1 MRNPESSGKL
11 PALPFAFLLPP
22 DLFGGGCFN
31 DFDLWLPAETAVE
44 DDQEDYNYCY
54 LKNMIYEHAIT
65 PCSDI
70 IQESCRKVKVNG
82 MKILKK
88 ILCFLLCVVILS
100 GTVGTK
106 YLDSNHMETVEAA
119 GAVVVVGGI
128 TLATM
133 FEICLFVGATAL
145 AVYGIGEAYQNREEI
160 ARFGKEFIDSC
171 SDKAE
176 GWVMQ
181 FVDAAGQD
189 YVLGKEALDEIQK
202 TAWDTILAAAILANQ
217 GGSSGEDPNKK
228 DDKDKF
234 HIPGD
239 PLTHV
244 AQFTALGAT
253 WFTANAK
260 QIYQDWCDILN
271 GWVGKDTP
279 IPQNNVLFN
288 NFPGTFSEFVQNTDG
303 TYTISCYAQALP
315 DQFNTYN
322 TWQLNCAVN
331 NRVCLVRSNVDGY
344 CYDSYSLDTLG
355 KTVILNYTKGY
366 ISPSGSRYWNTPSLS
381 GNLPISISINIP
393 IFSSY
398 DAYEEAFVSG
408 DYSGAV
414 NYSKEYRIADWLQQD
429 WAGQLIDPLVN
440 IGLTLSQLIDVMRAL
455 GLNTLQGLNAQQL
468 LDLLKNVLPKLD
480 PALLPDAVPTPIV
493 VDPAVDPIYYPDP
506 DAHPDKPPRPVI
518 DPDPGKKPNP
528 KPDPDPGTDPDPNP
542 DPDPDPVPL
551 PDMDAADYKVELTGI
566 FPFCIPFDFV
576 ALLKTLDAEPRAP
589 CFTFPVVIPALDY
602 REDVKLDLAIFDDV
616 AKVIRLC
623 EKVSFILF
631 LMFVTSK
638 VIRW

>member
-31 DFDLWLPAETAVE
+31 DFDLWLPAEPAVKY
-44 DDQEDYNYCY
+44 DQKDYNYCY

-70 IQESCRKVKVNG
+70 IQETCRKVKVNG

-106 YLDSNHMETVEAA
+106 YLDSNHMEKVEAA

-128 TLATM
+128 TLATL
-133 FEICLFVGATAL
+133 FEICLFVGTTAL

-181 FVDAAGQD
+181 FVDASGQD
-189 YVLGKEALDEIQK
+189 YVFGSEALELVRSTEWSVI
-202 TAWDTILAAAILANQ
+202 Q
-217 GGSSGEDPNKK
+217 GGMPPEGDPNKK
-228 DDKDKF
+228 DDKDKDKF

-239 PLTHV
+239 SLTHV

-253 WFTANAK
+253 WFTTNAK
-260 QIYQDWCDILN
+260 QIYQDWCDILD
-271 GWVGKDTP
+271 GWVGKNTP
-279 IPQNNVLFN
+279 IPQNNVLAN
-288 NFPGTFSEFVQNTDG
+288 NFPRSFTGFDDIRNADGTFNVSGFARTSLSPAND
-303 TYTISCYAQALP
+303 
-315 DQFNTYN
+315 YN
-322 TWQLNCAVN
+322 TWSAENIS
-331 NRVCLVRSNVDGY
+331 VREKLCYVYSHDGEY
-344 CYDSYSLDTLG
+344 YYYILRSLD
-355 KTVILNYTKGY
+355 VLNVTPSIELRKGY
-366 ISPSGSRYWNTPSLS
+366 HASGVERYWNVGGDISSNFPLSLS
-381 GNLPISISINIP
+381 FNIP
-393 IFSSY
+393 IFSSQA
-398 DAYEEAFVSG
+398 AYEEAFNSG
-408 DYSGAV
+408 DYSKAL
-414 NYSKEYRIADWLQQD
+414 NYAKEYRIADWLQQD

-468 LDLLKNVLPKLD
+468 LELLKNVLPQLD

-589 CFTFPVVIPALDY
+589 CFSFPVVIPALEY